1 LSIWI
6 KNLNK
11 SYHDLKVYKNFNI
24 KFEKNKINT
33 LLGPSGCGKTTL
45 INIIAGLSPY
55 DSGHMEGLDFKNISY
70 IFQEPRLIP
79 WLSVYDNI
87 DFVLKGQFEQKKRST
102 IINSHLE
109 LVNLQEFKDYYPEN
123 LSGGM
128 KQRVSIARAFSY
140 PSNILLMDEPFKGL
154 DINLKHDIINSFIKL
169 YENKPKTIIYVT
181 HHIDESLLLSDHIY
195 ILNNSPVEII
205 EEINIFEEKKNR
217 NLNDEYFIDLKEYIS
232 SKL

>member
-1 LSIWI
+1 MSISI

-11 SYHDLKVYKNFNI
+11 SYDDLKVYKDFNI

-45 INIIAGLSPY
+45 INIIAGLSKY
-55 DSGHMEGLDFKNISY
+55 DSGHIEGLDFRNISY

-87 DFVLKGQFEQKKRST
+87 DFVLKGQFEQKKRDQ
-102 IINSHLE
+102 IIRSHLE
-109 LVNLQEFKDYYPEN
+109 LVNLHEFKDYYPEN

-154 DINLKHDIINSFIKL
+154 DMSLKQDIINSFIKL
-169 YENKPKTIIYVT
+169 YEKQPKTIIYVT
-181 HHIDESLLLSDHIY
+181 HHIDESLLLSDYIY

-205 EEINIFEEKKNR
+205 EKISIFEEKRERDLSK
-217 NLNDEYFIDLKEYIS
+217 EYFLDLKEYIS